1 MNIIRTLSISRKQL
15 LAHKVRTV
23 LALLGI
29 VVGVSAVIVMV
40 AIGTGAQKEVL
51 GKIEQMGTNLIVVN
65 AAEVQRSPGRLQVR
79 GTVTTLT
86 VRDADAISQDV
97 AGIAAAAPVQSRRM
111 QVRYGGI
118 TSGVTITGTTQ
129 EYPDVRNFSIRS
141 GRFFDEQDDIALRR
155 VAVLGAG
162 AHRVLFGEPGTS
174 NGDAPFDQRAIDQGA
189 IGHGSIDHDSIDDRS
204 ANAKYTAERYPPGQN
219 AIGQTIRIG
228 NVPFD
233 VIGIMEPKG
242 VDLDGVDQ
250 DNQIFIPVRTALRRV
265 FNITYINSI
274 YLMARNRE
282 VMDEAAMHIRD
293 RLRER
298 HRLDDR
304 DQPDDFTINT
314 QLELLEA
321 QRETTDT
328 FTMLIGSIAGVSLF
342 VGGIGILAIMLI
354 SVRERVN
361 EIGLR
366 MAVGARKKDV
376 LVQFLLEASML
387 SLGGG
392 IAGILF
398 GVAGSVTAGMATDWP
413 TRVSGYSLL
422 LAFAFSLAIGLFFG
436 VYPARKAAQL
446 DPIEALR
453 SE

>member
-1 MNIIRTLSISRKQL
+1 MNIIRTLSISRRQL
-15 LAHKVRTV
+15 LAHKLRTI

-40 AIGTGAQKEVL
+40 AIGTGAQREVL
-51 GKIEQMGTNLIVVN
+51 GRIEQMGTNLIVVS

-86 VRDADAISQDV
+86 VQDAEAISRDV
-97 AGIAAAAPVQSRRM
+97 PQVAAAAPVQGRRM
-111 QVRYGGI
+111 QVRYGGT
-118 TSGVTITGTTQ
+118 TSGITITGTTPH
-129 EYPDVRNFSIRS
+129 YPDVRNFRVAS
-141 GRFFDEQDDIALRR
+141 GSFFDETDNIALRR

-162 AHRVLFGEPGTS
+162 AHRVLFGGQNTS
-174 NGDAPFDQRAIDQGA
+174 NGD
-189 IGHGSIDHDSIDDRS
+189 GSDGGRS
-204 ANAKYTAERYPPGQN
+204 AVGSYPGERYPAGLN
-219 AIGQTIRIG
+219 AIGETIRIG

-250 DNQIFIPVRTALRRV
+250 DNQIFIPVNTALRRV
-265 FNITYINSI
+265 FNVAYINNI
-274 YLMARNRE
+274 YIRAQNRD
-282 VMDEAAMHIRD
+282 VMDEAAFRIRD
-293 RLRER
+293 MLRER
-298 HRLDDR
+298 HRLNIQ
-304 DQPDDFTINT
+304 DQPDDFTIST
-314 QLELLEA
+314 QLELLDA

-376 LVQFLLEASML
+376 LIQFLLEASML

-392 IAGILF
+392 IAGIVF
-398 GVAGSVTAGMATDWP
+398 GIAGSVAVGMATDWA
-413 TRVSGYSLL
+413 TSVSLYPLL
-422 LAFAFSLAIGLFFG
+422 LAFVFSFAIGLFFG
-436 VYPARKAAQL
+436 VYPARKASQL

>member
-1 MNIIRTLSISRKQL
+1 LNIIRTLSISRRQL
-15 LAHKVRTV
+15 LAHKLRTI

-40 AIGTGAQKEVL
+40 AIGTGAQREVL
-51 GKIEQMGTNLIVVN
+51 GRIEQMGTNLIVVS

-86 VRDADAISQDV
+86 VQDAEAISRDV
-97 AGIAAAAPVQSRRM
+97 PYVTAAAPVQGRRM
-111 QVRYGGI
+111 QVRYGGT
-118 TSGVTITGTTQ
+118 TSGITITATTPH
-129 EYPDVRNFSIRS
+129 YPDVRNFRVSS
-141 GRFFDEQDDIALRR
+141 GSFFDETDNIALRR

-162 AHRVLFGEPGTS
+162 AHRVLFGGQSTS
-174 NGDAPFDQRAIDQGA
+174 NGD
-189 IGHGSIDHDSIDDRS
+189 GSDGGRS
-204 ANAKYTAERYPPGQN
+204 AVGSHPGERYPAGLN
-219 AIGQTIRIG
+219 AIGETIRIG
-228 NVPFD
+228 NIPFV

-250 DNQIFIPVRTALRRV
+250 DSQIFIPVNTALRRV
-265 FNITYINSI
+265 FNIAYINNI
-274 YLMARNRE
+274 YIRAQNRD
-282 VMDEAAMHIRD
+282 VMDEAAFRIRD
-293 RLRER
+293 MLRER
-298 HRLDDR
+298 HRLNIQ
-304 DQPDDFTINT
+304 DQPDDFTIST
-314 QLELLEA
+314 QLELLDA

-376 LVQFLLEASML
+376 LIQFLLEASML

-392 IAGILF
+392 IAGIVF
-398 GVAGSVTAGMATDWP
+398 GIAGSVAVGMATDWA
-413 TRVSGYSLL
+413 TSVSMYPLL
-422 LAFAFSLAIGLFFG
+422 LAFVFSFAIGLFFG
-436 VYPARKAAQL
+436 VYPARKASQL